1 MEEQL
6 EKGASLEWLRAVW
19 QRRKFLA
26 LAAFVI
32 GLALFFGVAA
42 FLPDLYQATAT
53 VLVDQ
58 EQVRQDQLRDIS
70 GKAAA
75 LPAEVETRLQ
85 TINQQVLSRARLQE
99 AILRFNPYPKLQ
111 NRVPIEDIVDV
122 MRRDIRLELKNVE
135 QEPGHRA
142 TVAFALSYQGR
153 DPQTVALV
161 TNALAS
167 YFVEENGK
175 MRGQQAAETAAFL
188 KTQLDEMKKKLDA
201 QEAKVAGIR
210 GREAGGSALVTYER
224 MGDQLRLNAERLAR
238 ASDRREALSK
248 QLSELDPIGDPR
260 GRSEYLGKLRREL
273 GELQSRL
280 TDKHPDVIRA
290 QNEIAALE
298 SGGGDVKSGVK
309 SKAGASSDP
318 TVQKVRNELREV
330 ETEIASLRQEGKSLQ
345 GNIAGYQR
353 KLEAARDSP
362 EAIRDYEATKE
373 LYASLLKRYAE
384 AEQSQNVEQNQKG
397 EKFRVLDSALPP
409 KLPEAPN
416 RFFLKLLGLVFSIG
430 LAMAVVMA
438 AEQID
443 PSFHTIDHLRAF
455 TKVPVLASIR
465 RIVTEKDRARD
476 RRRLGLQIAA
486 AMAGVVLMI
495 GFSYYF
501 AHENEGLV
509 HKLSRK
515 PAAETPARQ

>member
-1 MEEQL
+1 MEEQI
-6 EKGASLEWLRAVW
+6 EKGAGLEWLRAVW
-19 QRRKFLA
+19 QRRKLLA
-26 LAAFVI
+26 LAAFI
-32 GLALFFGVAA
+32 MGLALFFGVAA
-42 FLPDLYQATAT
+42 FLPDIYRATAT

-58 EQVRQDQLRDIS
+58 EQVRQDQLRDTS

-75 LPAEVETRLQ
+75 LPGEVETRLQ

-111 NRVPIEDIVDV
+111 NRVPIEEVVDV

-153 DPQTVALV
+153 DPKTVAVV
-161 TNALAS
+161 TNALAA

-188 KTQLDEMKKKLDA
+188 KTQLDELKKKLDA
-201 QEAKVAGIR
+201 QEPKVAGIR
-210 GREAGGSALVTYER
+210 GLDAGGSTIVTYER
-224 MGDQLRLNAERLAR
+224 MGDQFRLNAERLAR
-238 ASDRREALSK
+238 AGDRREALSK
-248 QLSELDPIGDPR
+248 QLSELDPLGDSR

-273 GELQSRL
+273 AELQSRL

-298 SGGGDVKSGVK
+298 SGGDVKSGTK
-309 SKAGASSDP
+309 SKAGAAADP
-318 TVQKVRNELREV
+318 TVQRIRSELREV
-330 ETEIASLRQEGKSLQ
+330 ETEIANLRQEGKSLQ

-373 LYASLLKRYAE
+373 LYNSLLKRYAE
-384 AEQSQNVEQNQKG
+384 AQQSQNVEQNQKG
-397 EKFRVLDSALPP
+397 EKFRILDSALPP
-409 KLPEAPN
+409 KFPNAPN
-416 RFFLKLLGLVFSIG
+416 RFFIKLLGLFFSIG
-430 LAMAVVMA
+430 LAAAVVMA

-443 PSFHTIDHLRAF
+443 PSFHTVDHLRAF

-465 RIVTEKDRARD
+465 RIVTENDRARD
-476 RRRLGLQIAA
+476 RRRFGLQIAA
-486 AMAGVVLMI
+486 AMAGVVLI
-495 GFSYYF
+495 VGFSYYF

-509 HKLSRK
+509 YKLSRK
-515 PAAETPARQ
+515 PAVETPAR